1 MHFSGFTKPNS
12 ADNLDLHKFF
22 NDQLSRFG
30 FLQKLSTVAEPTISS
45 AEEFSQDVL
54 ASVNA
59 QTKEI
64 GKTIFSQLS
73 RSNPW
78 FFQRRWWDD
87 RIMDWSM
94 KDEQLKVQLF
104 RFVDVLP
111 MLNTNDLVV
120 QHLKQYLGQAPH
132 ALPWFLKFGLNLFSK
147 TSPTRAIV
155 AKVVKMGASNFA
167 KKFMAGANAKEVIA
181 STRSARKLGRG
192 FTLDIL
198 GEAVASQAEADG
210 YFEAYKTLIRQVAPE
225 VNTWEDNSIID
236 FDANGRIPRTNLSVK
251 LSALDPHFDPIDFDG
266 VTERVGQRLRD
277 LLRVAKEQK
286 AFINV
291 DMESYEKKDL
301 TLHIFKK
308 ILSESEFRDRSDV
321 GIVIQCYLKESGH
334 DFVQLRDWAKK
345 RGTPVWVRLVK
356 GAYWD
361 YETAHAQAEGWPIPV
376 YEEKW
381 QSDANYEAQIRFVM
395 QNHEYLR
402 PAFGSHNLRSIS
414 HGLAVAEELKMP
426 PGSFEVQMLYGMADP
441 EQKAIVDRG
450 HRLRVY
456 MPYGQLIPGMA
467 YLVRRLLENTA
478 NDSFLRVGS
487 SSNVDVDQIMSTPE
501 RETAAAISVAVA
513 NESNHYSS
521 SDSKQNDETSPKQE
535 SPKTMK
541 ATFKNEPPVDF
552 ALEEK
557 RSAMANA
564 LVKVRNDFGR
574 TFPLVIGGDKIT
586 TPDSIESV
594 NPSKSSEVV
603 GKVSVATATHIDQAV
618 AAAKNAFKTWSRTT
632 AVERA
637 DFLHKAADE
646 MRTRFFELS
655 AVIVYE
661 CGKPWREATND
672 VCEAIDFLDFY
683 ADKAI
688 EMDQVSG
695 ADVPGEEN
703 RFEYL
708 PRGIV
713 GVIAPWNFPLAI
725 LTGMAAAGIATGNT
739 VLLKPAEQS
748 SVIAAKLME
757 IFETICLPAGVA
769 NFVPGYGESA
779 GARLVEHPDVSLIV
793 FTGSRQVG
801 LAINAKAAEVSA
813 HGAPMVKKVI
823 AEMGGKNSIIVDID
837 ADLDEAVLG
846 TVYSAF
852 GFQGQKCSACSRV
865 IVLENVYDLF
875 VERLAESV
883 KSLIVGPA
891 DEPGTIVGPVV
902 DEEAQKK
909 ILSYIELGKTEGR
922 EVVSLDVSEHA
933 ANGYFV
939 PPSVFADISPNAKI
953 AQEEIFGPVLAVIK
967 VKDLDEAIEVANNTE
982 YGLTGGIFSRSPEV
996 LDRVRRELMVGNIYL
1011 NRSITGAV
1019 VARQPFGG
1027 FKMSGIG
1034 SKAGG
1039 HDYLL
1044 QFVLPRTITEN
1055 TMRRGFVPPEE

>member
-1 MHFSGFTKPNS
+1 
-12 ADNLDLHKFF
+12 
-22 NDQLSRFG
+22 
-30 FLQKLSTVAEPTISS
+30 
-45 AEEFSQDVL
+45 
-54 ASVNA
+54 
-59 QTKEI
+59 
-64 GKTIFSQLS
+64 
-73 RSNPW
+73 
-78 FFQRRWWDD
+78 
-87 RIMDWSM
+87 MDWSM

-111 MLNTNDLVV
+111 MLTTNDLIV
-120 QHLKQYLGQAPH
+120 QHLRQYLGQASH
-132 ALPWFLKFGLNLFSK
+132 ALPWFLKLGLNLFAKS
-147 TSPTRAIV
+147 SPTRSIV
-155 AKVVKMGASNFA
+155 ANVAKMGASNFA
-167 KKFMAGANAKEVIA
+167 KKFIAGTNAKEVIA
-181 STRSARKLGRG
+181 SAKAERKLGRG

-198 GEAVASQAEADG
+198 GEAVASQIEADG
-210 YFEAYKTLIRQVAPE
+210 YFEAYKTLLLEVAPE
-225 VNTWEDNSIID
+225 VNTWKDDNIID

-266 VTERVGQRLRD
+266 VAERVGERLRD
-277 LLRVAKEQK
+277 LLRVAKDQR

-301 TLHIFKK
+301 TLYIFKK
-308 ILSESEFRDRSDV
+308 ILNEPEFRDRSDI
-321 GIVIQCYLKESGH
+321 GIVIQCYLKDSGH

-361 YETAHAQAEGWPIPV
+361 YETAHAQAEGWPVPV
-376 YEEKW
+376 YQEKW
-381 QSDANYEAQIRFVM
+381 QSDANYEAQIRFIM

-402 PAFGSHNLRSIS
+402 PAFGSHNLRSIA
-414 HGLAVAEELKMP
+414 HGLAVAEQLKMP
-426 PGSFEVQMLYGMADP
+426 PGSFEIQMLYGMADA
-441 EQKAIVDRG
+441 EKKALVDRG

-487 SSNVDVDQIMSTPE
+487 SSNVDVDRIMSMPKRSTAIRAQTPDTTSIDSKHIE
-501 RETAAAISVAVA
+501 ESSSKS
-513 NESNHYSS
+513 ESN
-521 SDSKQNDETSPKQE
+521 
-535 SPKTMK
+535 KTMK

-557 RSAMANA
+557 RAAMTNA
-564 LVKVRNDFGR
+564 LTKVRQDFGG
-574 TFPLVIGGDKIT
+574 TFPLVIGGEKIT
-586 TPDSIESV
+586 TSELIESV
-594 NPSKSSEVV
+594 NPSKSSEIV
-603 GKVSVATATHIDQAV
+603 GKVSIATAAHVDQAV
-618 AAAKNAFKTWSRTT
+618 AAAKEAFKTWSRTT

-646 MRTRFFELS
+646 MRTQFFELS
-655 AVIVYE
+655 AIIVYE

-683 ADKAI
+683 AEKAI
-688 EMDQVSG
+688 EMDAVSG

-757 IFETICLPAGVA
+757 ILEKISLPDGVA

-813 HGAPMVKKVI
+813 HGVPMVKKVI

-865 IVLENVYDLF
+865 IVLENVYDSF

-902 DEEAQKK
+902 DKDAQRK
-909 ILSYIELGKTEGR
+909 ILSYVELGKTEGR
-922 EVVSLDVSEHA
+922 EVVSLDVSKHA
-933 ANGYFV
+933 AHGYFV
-939 PPSVFADISPNAKI
+939 PPSVFADISPDAKI

-967 VKDLDEAIEVANNTE
+967 VKDLDEAIQVANNTE

>member
-1 MHFSGFTKPNS
+1 
-12 ADNLDLHKFF
+12 
-22 NDQLSRFG
+22 
-30 FLQKLSTVAEPTISS
+30 
-45 AEEFSQDVL
+45 
-54 ASVNA
+54 
-59 QTKEI
+59 
-64 GKTIFSQLS
+64 
-73 RSNPW
+73 
-78 FFQRRWWDD
+78 
-87 RIMDWSM
+87 MDWSM
-94 KDEQLKVQLF
+94 KDEHLKVQLF

-111 MLNTNDLVV
+111 MLTTNDLVV
-120 QHLKQYLGQAPH
+120 QHLKQYLGQASH

-147 TSPTRAIV
+147 TPPTRAIV
-155 AKVVKMGASNFA
+155 ANVAKMGASNFA
-167 KKFMAGANAKEVIA
+167 KKFIAGTNAKEVIA
-181 STRSARKLGRG
+181 SAKSERKLGRG

-198 GEAVASQAEADG
+198 GEAVASQIEADG
-210 YFEAYKTLIRQVAPE
+210 YFEAYKTLLHEVAPE
-225 VNTWEDNSIID
+225 VNTWEDDKVID

-266 VTERVGQRLRD
+266 VAERVGERLRE

-301 TLHIFKK
+301 TIHIFKK
-308 ILSESEFRDRSDV
+308 ILSEPEFRDRSDI
-321 GIVIQCYLKESGH
+321 GIVIQCYLKDSGH

-376 YEEKW
+376 YQEKW
-381 QSDANYEAQIRFVM
+381 QSDANYEAQIRFIM

-414 HGLAVAEELKMP
+414 HGLAVAEQLKMP
-426 PGSFEVQMLYGMADP
+426 PGTFEIQMLYGMADA
-441 EQKAIVDRG
+441 EKKALVDRG
-450 HRLRVY
+450 HRVRIY

-487 SSNVDVDQIMSTPE
+487 SSNVDVDRIMSTPG
-501 RETAAAISVAVA
+501 RSTAIAANPNLAKSTDT
-513 NESNHYSS
+513 N
-521 SDSKQNDETSPKQE
+521 QNDESSSKSE
-535 SPKTMK
+535 SKKTMK

-552 ALEEK
+552 ALDDK
-557 RSAMANA
+557 RTAMANA
-564 LVKVRNDFGR
+564 LNKVRKEFGQ

-586 TPDSIESV
+586 TPDSIDST
-594 NPSKSSEVV
+594 NPSNSSEVV

-618 AAAKNAFKTWSRTT
+618 AAAKVAFKTWSRTT
-632 AVERA
+632 ASERA
-637 DFLHKAADE
+637 EFLTKAADE
-646 MRTRFFELS
+646 MRTQFFELS
-655 AVIVYE
+655 AIIVFE

-683 ADKAI
+683 AEKAI
-688 EMDQVSG
+688 EMDEVNG

-739 VLLKPAEQS
+739 VVMKPAEQS

-757 IFETICLPAGVA
+757 IFETVELPNGVA

-801 LAINAKAAEVSA
+801 LAINAKAAEVSTS
-813 HGAPMVKKVI
+813 GVPMVKKVI

-865 IVLENVYDLF
+865 IVLENVYDSF

-902 DEEAQKK
+902 DEEAQEK

-922 EVVSLDVSEHA
+922 EVVSLDVSKHA

-967 VKDLDEAIEVANNTE
+967 VKDLDEALEVANNTE
-982 YGLTGGIFSRSPEV
+982 YGLTGGIFSRSPDV